1 MATSKEQAEIFTR
14 VEKTQIKM
22 GDVMSQEILWNPQSW
37 IDTLN
42 PSFSKSLT
50 YFAAGCRQDEK
61 QHVITRRDVVN
72 LSEGFEE
79 LFIGSMIFG
88 FGPIGYGP
96 FRVKRMLE
104 MNHGWKEKLQQ
115 QYLAATK
122 GPALSWESHTRVNRV
137 KYLGP
142 AFATKFA
149 YFAARHQEAKGDVPL
164 IADVNTSRAMW
175 QLAKIPR
182 SAQRKAGYLE
192 YVRLA
197 HSWGAQVGGDY
208 GADEIERA
216 LFEIGKN
223 LPRVAS

>member
-1 MATSKEQAEIFTR
+1 MSTSKEQAEIFTR

-37 IDTLN
+37 SETLN

-142 AFATKFA
+142 AFATKFS
-149 YFAARHQEAKGDVPL
+149 FCC
-164 IADVNTSRAMW
+164 
-175 QLAKIPR
+175 
-182 SAQRKAGYLE
+182 
-192 YVRLA
+192 
-197 HSWGAQVGGDY
+197 
-208 GADEIERA
+208 
-216 LFEIGKN
+216 
-223 LPRVAS
+223 